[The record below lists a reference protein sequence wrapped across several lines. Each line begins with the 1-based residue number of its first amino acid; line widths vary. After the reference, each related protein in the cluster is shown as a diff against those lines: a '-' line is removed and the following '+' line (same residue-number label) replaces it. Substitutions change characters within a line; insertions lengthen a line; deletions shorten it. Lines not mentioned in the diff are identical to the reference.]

1 MSMRS
6 AKSFGK
12 SYVAVY
18 FTNISPGTAESELGF
33 RLILFWETISTD
45 KMATHN
51 SKSTTSIPQRVYF
64 DNIFPC
70 LRAFLVN
77 KSTGLPLAAETGI
90 ILYSFIFNLDGGNH
104 SYCEGLLHRSIFM
117 CGLFQQTINALAVT
131 VKRSCGEIPKLFTQ
145 ISIMAAGTGST
156 ALFTVICSFASRRVP
171 FCANKFFNT
180 GLGFSLVI
188 LLWAV
193 DRHGR

>member
-1 MSMRS
+1 MRS

-70 LRAFLVN
+70 LRALLVN
-77 KSTGLPLAAETGI
+77 KSTGL
-90 ILYSFIFNLDGGNH
+90 
-104 SYCEGLLHRSIFM
+104 
-117 CGLFQQTINALAVT
+117 
-131 VKRSCGEIPKLFTQ
+131 RSCGEIPKLFTQ

-180 GLGFSLVI
+180 GLGFSLVVASKLATRTRVI
-188 LLWAV
+188 SEEAKATTKFFIFLIGNIFAPM
-193 DRHGR
+193 